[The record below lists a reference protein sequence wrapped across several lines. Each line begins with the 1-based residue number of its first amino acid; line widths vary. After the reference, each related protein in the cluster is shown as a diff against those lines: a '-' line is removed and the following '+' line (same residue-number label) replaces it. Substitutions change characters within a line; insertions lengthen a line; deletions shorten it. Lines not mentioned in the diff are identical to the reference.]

1 MPRLS
6 APHLAVAELQEPRP
20 HHLALGSWEAQ
31 QQLLVVASNSS
42 SSRRRRRRRCL
53 PRPVVVV
60 VVVVV
65 AVAHHSG
72 VSQVDT
78 ENQIAESL

>member
-1 MPRLS
+1 MEVPRLS

-42 SSRRRRRRRCL
+42 SSSRRRRCL

-65 AVAHHSG
+65 AVANHSG
-72 VSQVDT
+72 VS
-78 ENQIAESL
+78 AA